1 MPPYFDLLAWQK
13 AHRLV
18 IRIYSLTKG
27 WPSDER
33 FGLTSQV
40 RRAAVSIP
48 TNVAEGAARRGKK
61 EFRRFLD
68 IAAGSH
74 AEVAYLLRLAI
85 DLGYLNGGEI
95 ESLLT
100 DCDEVGRLI
109 WGLHRRMRTPS

>member
-1 MPPYFDLLAWQK
+1 VAPYFDLLAWQK
-13 AHRLV
+13 AHRMV
-18 IRIYSLTKG
+18 VRIYALTKA

-48 TNVAEGAARRGKK
+48 TNVAEGAARKGRK

-85 DLGYLNGGEI
+85 DLGYLNNVEA
-95 ESLLT
+95 ETLLT

-109 WGLHRRMRTPS
+109 WGLHRSMRTAP